1 MRKYLITVI
10 LIASS
15 AFTFSQDTN
24 QNFEQII
31 ENITNYIRD
40 EGEEENIDI
49 DLLYD
54 DLSYFYETK
63 INLNTATK
71 EQLKRLQLLSDIQ
84 IENILS
90 YVYLTKEM
98 KSIYELQLVDGIDF
112 FILQMLLPFVDIK
125 PDETESYKW
134 IQQDIFR
141 RMRHEVFA
149 RADIPIE
156 QKRGYAEQQ
165 YLGSPLYGQLR
176 YKFKAGSRIQAGF
189 TAEKDA
195 GEQFWG
201 SYNKGFDSY
210 STYVQLDKLWK
221 FRRIVIGDFR
231 ATFGQGLIM
240 NGAFYASK
248 SSYVLKVTPAQNGLT
263 RKASSDEYNFFKGI
277 GATIDFKNLSITALY
292 SFRYFD
298 ATIDT
303 ATNTIT
309 SIYTGGLFRRPNDW
323 EKRNAL
329 STQTIAANFNY
340 RLNCFRIGATLY
352 GNMLS
357 APINPSNEPYKL
369 YAFRGQTQAAASLDY
384 YCNIDK
390 FTLFG
395 ETSITDQ
402 SAIATINGIGFMPVS
417 IVSMVLLHR
426 YYSPRYDLFFAKAF
440 GKSSKVGNENGVYWG
455 AEINPIKKWKISA
468 YIDMFTFPYL
478 KYDASAPS
486 KGFDA
491 LLQVDFMP
499 ARNVSMYIRSKYN
512 DKEKNFYNELFPTHQ
527 IANYQR
533 HSVRYNINYTANNF
547 VFRSI
552 VETNFA
558 HSPNMPVG
566 NGFALVQDIGY
577 NTNWHNLSINVH
589 YVFFDAKDF
598 ENRLY
603 FYERDVP
610 YSMFTPMLYGV
621 GNRYCIN
628 LKVDLLSRLTLY
640 LRFAQTIYADKR
652 NVISSGLE
660 EIKGNIKSDFKLAI
674 KWNFNYY
681 RKN

>member
-1 MRKYLITVI
+1 MRKYLITLI
-10 LIASS
+10 LIASYT
-15 AFTFSQDTN
+15 FTFSQNTS
-24 QNFEQII
+24 QSIEQII
-31 ENITNYIRD
+31 ENITDYISD
-40 EGEEENIDI
+40 EEEEENIDI

-54 DLSYFYETK
+54 DLNYFYESK
-63 INLNTATK
+63 INLNTATR
-71 EQLKRLQLLSDIQ
+71 EQLKRLQFLTDIQ

-90 YVYLTKEM
+90 YVYLTKGM
-98 KSIYELQLVDGIDF
+98 KSIYELQLIDGIDF
-112 FILQMLLPFVDIK
+112 FILQMLLPFVDTQTN
-125 PDETESYKW
+125 ETESDKW
-134 IQQDIFR
+134 IPKDIFGR
-141 RMRHEVFA
+141 TRHETFA
-149 RADIPIE
+149 RTDIPFE
-156 QKRGYAEQQ
+156 QKRGYTEQQ
-165 YLGSPLYGQLR
+165 YLGSSLYGQLR
-176 YKFKAGSRIQAGF
+176 YNFKAGNRIQAGF

-201 SYNKGFDSY
+201 NYNKGFDSY
-210 STYVQLDKLWK
+210 STYLQLDNLWK

-240 NGAFYASK
+240 NGAFNASK
-248 SSYVLKVTPAQNGLT
+248 SGYVLKVTPTQNGLT
-263 RKASSDEYNFFKGI
+263 RKASADEYNFLKGI
-277 GATIDFKNLSITALY
+277 GATIELKNLSITALY

-298 ATIDT
+298 ATTDT
-303 ATNTIT
+303 NTNTIS

-323 EKRNAL
+323 DKRNAL
-329 STQTIAANFNY
+329 SMQVVAANINY
-340 RLNCFRIGATLY
+340 RLNSLRIGATLY

-369 YAFRGQTQAAASLDY
+369 YAFRGQSQAAASLDY
-384 YCNIDK
+384 YWNIDR
-390 FTLFG
+390 FTIFG
-395 ETSITDQ
+395 ETSLTDRY
-402 SAIATINGIGFMPVS
+402 AIATVNGINFMPVS

-468 YIDMFTFPYL
+468 YTDMFTFPYL
-478 KYDASAPS
+478 KYDAAAPS

-499 ARNVSMYIRSKYN
+499 VRNISMYIRGRSN
-512 DKEKNFYNELFPTHQ
+512 DKEKNFYDQLLPTRQ
-527 IANYQR
+527 IANYQK
-533 HSVRYNINYTANNF
+533 HSIRYNVNYTTNNL

-552 VETNFA
+552 VEANFA
-558 HSPNMPVG
+558 HSPNTPVSQ
-566 NGFALVQDIGY
+566 GFALVQDIGY
-577 NTNWHNLSINVH
+577 NTNWHNLSVNIH

-598 ENRLY
+598 ENRFY

-628 LKVDLLSRLTLY
+628 LKFDLLNRLTLY

-652 NVISSGLE
+652 DTISSGLE
-660 EIKGNIKSDFKLAI
+660 EIKGNVKSDLRLAL